1 MNLISFDLRMVL
13 FCMCLHCILKNIIKR
28 KYDVKSPAIGSAHV
42 GSILEIGAKI
52 EIMILST
59 VNMPFS

>member
-1 MNLISFDLRMVL
+1 MKLL
-13 FCMCLHCILKNIIKR
+13 FRGEREAWNIIKR